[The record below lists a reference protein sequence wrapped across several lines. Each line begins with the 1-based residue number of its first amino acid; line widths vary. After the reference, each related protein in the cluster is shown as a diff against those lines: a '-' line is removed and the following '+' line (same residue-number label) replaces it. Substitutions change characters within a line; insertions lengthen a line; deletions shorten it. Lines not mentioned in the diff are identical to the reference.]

1 MSDVNFSSVYHVHDI
16 CDREQISIE
25 KFLKACK
32 KLGYDKI
39 VFCEHCPW
47 PIDSTFYDR
56 KVSLK
61 QLSTFKKEIIAK
73 AAKMKIQVVVG
84 AEIENVRLNNSFF
97 RDVVNNPVFDFAIL
111 GQHFYFSNVVTE
123 NKTVPWTQFV
133 SENEKVYN
141 NFKKYK
147 NKLTY
152 KLMKVYARDLE
163 RAFKLDIYS
172 WFAHPDIWTESYPY
186 PDKKAL
192 WLTKKIIAL
201 AEKYQVPLGFNV
213 ARCSEHSWD
222 GSCCPSKFFWLQV
235 AKHPNIKVLLESDA
249 HRIKELNPLMFRKAY
264 QIACKWG
271 LKHNIVVEVPLKY
284 FHRTFYRTLNRSDLK
299 QVAEF
304 ETEFKQ
310 YGYQPEQITKMF
322 NDQNYRIIGAY
333 NQEQL
338 IGYAIISVSDAIDI
352 LKIFVV
358 KKFRN
363 RNVGTNLLTYI
374 TEEYPNKKIL
384 VEVNVKNLVA
394 INFYL
399 KNKFRKLNIR
409 KQYYGEDDAQ
419 VMERGKGL
427 TLRVFDK

>member
-1 MSDVNFSSVYHVHDI
+1 
-16 CDREQISIE
+16 
-25 KFLKACK
+25 
-32 KLGYDKI
+32 
-39 VFCEHCPW
+39 
-47 PIDSTFYDR
+47 
-56 KVSLK
+56 
-61 QLSTFKKEIIAK
+61 
-73 AAKMKIQVVVG
+73 
-84 AEIENVRLNNSFF
+84 
-97 RDVVNNPVFDFAIL
+97 
-111 GQHFYFSNVVTE
+111 
-123 NKTVPWTQFV
+123 
-133 SENEKVYN
+133 
-141 NFKKYK
+141 
-147 NKLTY
+147 
-152 KLMKVYARDLE
+152 
-163 RAFKLDIYS
+163 
-172 WFAHPDIWTESYPY
+172 
-186 PDKKAL
+186 
-192 WLTKKIIAL
+192 
-201 AEKYQVPLGFNV
+201 
-213 ARCSEHSWD
+213 
-222 GSCCPSKFFWLQV
+222 
-235 AKHPNIKVLLESDA
+235 
-249 HRIKELNPLMFRKAY
+249 
-264 QIACKWG
+264 
-271 LKHNIVVEVPLKY
+271 LKY